1 MTSKVLLVGKAKIT
15 VNDKYNYD
23 QKYKLMYFRS

>member
-1 MTSKVLLVGKAKIT
+1 MTSEVLLIGKTNIA